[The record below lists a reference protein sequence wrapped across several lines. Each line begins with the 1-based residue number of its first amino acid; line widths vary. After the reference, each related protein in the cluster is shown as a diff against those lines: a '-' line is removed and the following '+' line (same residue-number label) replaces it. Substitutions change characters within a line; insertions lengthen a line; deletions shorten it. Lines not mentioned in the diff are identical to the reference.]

1 MPIITD
7 SLGALTASFR
17 EEPIGAGLNRL
28 LVDGFGLPPCGEF
41 KRCSGG
47 LINDTYDGDG
57 VWIVQRVNPI
67 FGIGVNEDIAALVPV
82 LQKRGIPV
90 AQLCRSKSGSL
101 ALNGADYG
109 LAEGNYRVMP
119 KLDGVAYDCVDD
131 IGQIRALA
139 RMLAA
144 FHEALEGVSYQFV
157 HTRPAVHDF
166 YRHKRALDEALATKR
181 EHRYRSTIEKLREE
195 MQKCENSIPIDAI
208 GNVKQRRIIHG
219 DPKVSNFLLNK
230 DANVEFYAITGVID
244 LDTMELVSVNELL
257 ISAISEKE
265 AEITAEEE
273 VVAEVVAEAEEAAEA
288 NEMAEIAEVATT
300 NDSTECTFERVQ
312 GDDGRS
318 GYLCSNGKYI
328 EKISSTQYV
337 VDGQTFKHLRFAKNH
352 CLGRPLDWGMKKLV
366 IPTAPSER

>member
-244 LDTMELVSVNELL
+244 LDTMARSS
-257 ISAISEKE
+257 ISYDVGDAIRSWCNPRKEDECPEFNSEYARE
-265 AEITAEEE
+265 TLGEY
-273 VVAEVVAEAEEAAEA
+273 EEAMRFLVREERETLASSPAYIALELSMRFARDALCEDYFGFSPEIGHAEHSSRRA
-288 NEMAEIAEVATT
+288 RAMLE
-300 NDSTECTFERVQ
+300 
-312 GDDGRS
+312 
-318 GYLCSNGKYI
+318 LCSQMLSARTR
-328 EKISSTQYV
+328 EV
-337 VDGQTFKHLRFAKNH
+337 
-352 CLGRPLDWGMKKLV
+352 
-366 IPTAPSER
+366 